1 MNTLMLLFFSVPL
14 FILILKAETSADQ
27 FTRQKF
33 ALGYLAFMIIGIV
46 AENIFIKGKIESV
59 VFIYSLA
66 LLGSLPS
73 FLISR
78 LINYSKNKEKVIVF
92 KLVIQSKGYFIFLM
106 VMWMVLIYVNI
117 FLREDIMR
125 IEYDNFAEYFI
136 YTYRYSL
143 LALVIITFLS
153 FYTFQTIRIYEEGLF
168 FDGFLWKWSDFHSYS
183 IEVMAKNKK
192 ISKVTLNLAK
202 KIWIPIND
210 IFLSIPT
217 ENGEK
222 LDTWLHQK
230 LPRA

>member
-33 ALGYLAFMIIGIV
+33 TLGYLAFMIIGIV

-92 KLVIQSKGYFIFLM
+92 KLAIQSKGYFIFLM

-136 YTYRYSL
+136 YTYGYSL

-217 ENGEK
+217 ENREK